1 MEENSTLTPI
11 PTQYPLHQPNG
22 SRSGGQATVSVG
34 ALACSALIAEASSR
48 RFEEIG
54 TTMLV
59 RPIACALFLL
69 GIAPGARAAVAPPE
83 ANVQCA
89 FAPGGG
95 TFYLGAGH
103 DRCWGPTNGKT
114 MAPKFM
120 LACAV
125 KREDGSLSSVSFIFS
140 EVAVSECNN
149 GQPAT

>member
-1 MEENSTLTPI
+1 
-11 PTQYPLHQPNG
+11 
-22 SRSGGQATVSVG
+22 
-34 ALACSALIAEASSR
+34 
-48 RFEEIG
+48 
-54 TTMLV
+54 MLV
-59 RPIACALFLL
+59 RPIACALLLL
-69 GIAPGARAAVAPPE
+69 GIAQGARAAVAPPE

-103 DRCWGPTNGKT
+103 DRCWGPINGKT

-125 KREDGSLSSVSFIFS
+125 KREDGSLGSVSFIFS

-149 GQPAT
+149 GQPATKDQYTKLLPELSAKERAFFLSHIGSK